1 MYESFFNFRT
11 KPFELVPNPD
21 FLYLSKAHKK
31 AVTYLDYGIK
41 EKAGFILLTGE
52 VGSGKTTLIRDLVK
66 KLEGRVTISKVFNTK
81 VSAEQLIALVNEDF
95 GLKTKGKDK
104 VQMLKEL
111 NELLIRHYAKGF
123 HSVLIIDE
131 AQNLGPELLEEVRML
146 SNLETDNAKL
156 LHIILVG
163 QPELRKTISL
173 PELEQL
179 RQRINI
185 NCHIYPLTR
194 SEAEEYILHRLEV
207 AGNRDAVSFSGET
220 LDIVYHYSRGIP
232 RLLNVIC
239 DFILLSAFVEET
251 KELNAEMVRD
261 IIGDLELENKYW
273 EFENT
278 LKGIQGEMAQR
289 AFGEEEKRYY
299 EDMKCLLSS
308 MNLRLDSLEKS
319 ATGRDPLA
327 PVEVNKRVDLFE
339 KFMREYMRK
348 TDESLSSLRK
358 NIEELSPAAVTTPS
372 RNGGPRHRKR
382 GFFSRIFGF

>member
-1 MYESFFNFRT
+1 MYESFFNFKA

-66 KLEGRVTISKVFNTK
+66 KLEGRVAVSKVFNTK
-81 VSAEQLIALVNEDF
+81 VSSEQLIALVNEDF
-95 GLKTKGKDK
+95 GLRTKGKDK

-111 NELLIRHYAKGF
+111 NDFLIRHYAKGY

-146 SNLETDNAKL
+146 SNLETDSAKL

-185 NCHIYPLTR
+185 NCHISPLTR
-194 SEAEEYILHRLEV
+194 GEAEEYILHRLEV
-207 AGNRDAVSFSGET
+207 AGNRDAVHFSGET
-220 LDIVYHYSRGIP
+220 LDIIYHYSRGIP

-251 KELNAEMVRD
+251 KDLSADMVRD
-261 IIGDLELENKYW
+261 IIGDLELENRYW
-273 EFENT
+273 EFET
-278 LKGIQGEMAQR
+278 ALKGVQGEAAQR

-299 EDMKCLLSS
+299 EEMKRLLSG
-308 MNLRLDSLEKS
+308 MNLRLDAVEKS
-319 ATGRDPLA
+319 AEGRDPLA
-327 PVEVNKRVDLFE
+327 PVDVSKRVDLFE

-348 TDESLSSLRK
+348 TDESLTSLTRK
-358 NIEELSPAAVTTPS
+358 VVELSPALVGTPS
-372 RNGGPRHRKR
+372 RNGGPRHRRR